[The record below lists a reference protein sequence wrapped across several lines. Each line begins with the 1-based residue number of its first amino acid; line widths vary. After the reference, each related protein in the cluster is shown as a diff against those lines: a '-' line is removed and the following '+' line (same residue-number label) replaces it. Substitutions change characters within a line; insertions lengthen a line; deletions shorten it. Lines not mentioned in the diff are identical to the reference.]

1 LLIKNINMIL
11 TSPSNAALA
20 SLLFLASAQA
30 DDTVRFEKFNFT
42 EPASKT
48 INFPLDQADADFL
61 RQNSNSISVSLVDD
75 ECSAKTDIAQV
86 KADLSEVNLY
96 PPTFP
101 EDEGFWDEFA
111 VVVKAMEQL
120 KTYQKNPCMTDPLP
134 LVMPR
139 VTDQWK
145 GFSIVDVAEAVH
157 DEFPG
162 IYHTKMIANWLETGG
177 ITFSNDAIPRLSET
191 APDFN
196 RGPIMLADM
205 IGRGVRLVGPC
216 NFCLKWEAGMP
227 RPEEIAFAVD
237 QGTLPIPQHIGQKR
251 AKRLKDTLRDFNMK
265 DPTDFTAYAEG
276 SPTHPSWPAMHSAA
290 ASASFWLDVVMDLT
304 PEQLCEARMLDYSV
318 SFARTVAGVHY
329 EGDNFSG
336 LMVGQSI
343 LAQRLPAVLA
353 DEYGS
358 DMAKVQA
365 RIDAKRYD
373 WTTFEDSDCFKQDR
387 FKSVPAAK
395 PESCAVGGGG
405 GSGGG
410 GSGGGGNKKPGKPNK
425 LRRRI

>member
-1 LLIKNINMIL
+1 
-11 TSPSNAALA
+11 
-20 SLLFLASAQA
+20 
-30 DDTVRFEKFNFT
+30 
-42 EPASKT
+42 
-48 INFPLDQADADFL
+48 
-61 RQNSNSISVSLVDD
+61 
-75 ECSAKTDIAQV
+75 
-86 KADLSEVNLY
+86 
-96 PPTFP
+96 
-101 EDEGFWDEFA
+101 
-111 VVVKAMEQL
+111 
-120 KTYQKNPCMTDPLP
+120 MTDPLP

-162 IYHTKMIANWLETGG
+162 IYHTKMIENWLETGG

-395 PESCAVGGGG
+395 PASCAVGGGDG
-405 GSGGG
+405 GD
-410 GSGGGGNKKPGKPNK
+410 GGNNGNNDPGKPNK

>member
-1 LLIKNINMIL
+1 MKL
-11 TSPSNAALA
+11 TSPSNTALA

-42 EPASKT
+42 EPASKS
-48 INFPLDQADADFL
+48 IHFPLDQTDADFL
-61 RQNSNSISVSLVDD
+61 RQNSRSISVSLPDD
-75 ECSAKTDIAQV
+75 ECSAKTDFAQI
-86 KADLSEVNLY
+86 KTDLSAVGLY
-96 PPTFP
+96 PPTYP
-101 EDEGFWDEFA
+101 EDDGFWDEFE
-111 VVVKAMEQL
+111 VVVNAMKHL

-162 IYHTKMIANWLETGG
+162 IYHTQMIESWLESGG
-177 ITFSNDAIPRLSET
+177 LAFSNDAIPRLSQT

-227 RPEEIAFAVD
+227 RPEEIGFKVD
-237 QGTLPIPQHIGQKR
+237 QGTLAIPQKISQEK
-251 AKRLKDTLRDFNMK
+251 AKFIKESLQEFEMQ
-265 DPTDFTAYAEG
+265 DPTDFSAYAEG

-304 PEQLCEARMLDYSV
+304 EEQLCEARMLDYSV

-329 EGDNFSG
+329 EGDNYAG
-336 LMVGQSI
+336 LMAGQSI

-358 DMAKVQA
+358 DPAKVQA

-373 WTTFEDSDCFKQDR
+373 WTTFEDSDCFKSER

-395 PESCAVGGGG
+395 PASCTGGG

-410 GSGGGGNKKPGKPNK
+410 GGNGGGNGGGGNKKPGKQNK
-425 LRRRI
+425 LRRRY